1 MSDLLQSDPGSM
13 AQEDETGDTILPVSY
28 THLFRKLGFSYDLYT
43 KTSSSA
49 HKDFVSK
56 FHKKLYESPY
66 VDEKEVP
73 QAYCECCHA
82 FLADRFVEGLCPV
95 CGKSARGD
103 QCDEC
108 GAVLEAENLQQ
119 PVCAVCGSAVSFRS
133 SRHLFIAI
141 TRLKDRLQELVDTH
155 ENWRKNA
162 AAFSR
167 RYLGEGC
174 LLYTSQ
180 RLGSKAKVYG
190 PDC

>member
-1 MSDLLQSDPGSM
+1 MTYIMRNFSQC
-13 AQEDETGDTILPVSY
+13 
-28 THLFRKLGFSYDLYT
+28 FRKLGFSYDLYT

-66 VDEKEVP
+66 VYEKEVP

-155 ENWRKNA
+155 AKLEEKTRRQFFQA
-162 AAFSR
+162 VSR
-167 RYLGEGC
+167 RRSARPGADAGSGMGHRCAEGG
-174 LLYTSQ
+174 L
-180 RLGSKAKVYG
+180 
-190 PDC
+190 